1 MSPTPRPAEGWL
13 RLPRSVWALGVVSLL
28 TDFSSEMISPL
39 LPLFLTVTLGAGAV
53 AVGAIEGVAEATAS
67 LVKLVSGAWSDRTVR
82 RKPWLV
88 AGYTL
93 AGVARPLIG
102 AAGSWGT
109 VLALR
114 FADRVGKGLRTAPR
128 DALIGD
134 VTPLHRR
141 GAAFGLHR
149 ALDHAGAVIGPLV
162 GAALIAGGLSLP
174 AVFYLAAVPAAATL
188 GVLIFAV
195 REPPREERDG
205 RPEVPAGTPVG
216 EGASGGRRVD
226 WHHEASEAA
235 AASRAVV
242 DRPGERGSAGG
253 AAAVPPGV
261 GGEDAPVAK
270 PLPRPPSW
278 RDWRLLGPGLHR
290 FVGAR
295 FLFTLGNS
303 TDAFLLLRLAEA
315 GLGAAAIA
323 ALWSALHVVKL
334 LTAFVG
340 GHLSDRLGRRRLMLA
355 GWAVYAAVYAG
366 FALAESAP
374 VFVALLLVYGLYFG
388 LTEPVERAWVTDLAP
403 VGLRGTAL
411 GAFHAAVGIAA
422 LPANLVFGLLWSR
435 FGAPMAFAVGAGLA
449 LAAAGLLLAV
459 PERVARLEAPTR

>member
-1 MSPTPRPAEGWL
+1 MSAGRITL
-13 RLPRSVWALGVVSLL
+13 RHPFRGLPRSVVALGVVSLL

-67 LVKLVSGAWSDRTVR
+67 LVKLVSGAWSDRTAR

-109 VLALR
+109 VLGLR

-134 VTPLHRR
+134 VTPPGRR

-149 ALDHAGAVIGPLV
+149 GLDHAGAVIGPLV
-162 GAALIAGGLSLP
+162 GAALVAAGLSLP

-188 GVLIFAV
+188 AVLVFAV
-195 REPPREERDG
+195 REPARGAGERDG
-205 RPEVPAGTPVG
+205 
-216 EGASGGRRVD
+216 
-226 WHHEASEAA
+226 AA
-235 AASRAVV
+235 AEPAT
-242 DRPGERGSAGG
+242 
-253 AAAVPPGV
+253 VPPGAIAEGEPEEGLALPP
-261 GGEDAPVAK
+261 GGEDAAAAVAK
-270 PLPRPPSW
+270 PVARPPSW

-290 FVGAR
+290 FIGAR

-315 GLGAAAIA
+315 GVGAAAIA

-334 LTAFVG
+334 VATFAG

-355 GWAVYAAVYAG
+355 GWGVYAAVYAG
-366 FALAESAP
+366 FALADSAA
-374 VFVALLLVYGLYFG
+374 VFVVLLLVYGLYFG

-403 VGLRGTAL
+403 TNLRGTAL
-411 GAFHAAVGIAA
+411 GSFHAAVGIAA
-422 LPANLVFGLLWSR
+422 LPASLVFGLLWSR
-435 FGAPMAFAVGAGLA
+435 FGAPVAFATGAGLA
-449 LAAAGLLLAV
+449 LAAALLLLAV
-459 PERVARLEAPTR
+459 PEWGDPPAARAAS

>member
-1 MSPTPRPAEGWL
+1 MRRGRTSL
-13 RLPRSVWALGVVSLL
+13 RHPFRGLPRAVVALGVVSLL

-67 LVKLVSGAWSDRTVR
+67 LVKLVSGAWSDRTAR

-88 AGYTL
+88 VGYTL

-109 VLALR
+109 VLGLR

-134 VTPLHRR
+134 VTPSGRR

-149 ALDHAGAVIGPLV
+149 ALDHTGAVIGPLV
-162 GAALIAGGLSLP
+162 GAALIAAGLSLP

-188 GVLIFAV
+188 VVLILAV
-195 REPPREERDG
+195 REPPRG
-205 RPEVPAGTPVG
+205 AGEAGEAPVG
-216 EGASGGRRVD
+216 EPTERRD
-226 WHHEASEAA
+226 
-235 AASRAVV
+235 
-242 DRPGERGSAGG
+242 ERGTEEEP
-253 AAAVPPGV
+253 AAVARRAFTDWEPAGDVALPP
-261 GGEDAPVAK
+261 GGEDAAAAVTEPR
-270 PLPRPPSW
+270 PRPPSW

-323 ALWSALHVVKL
+323 ALWSGLHVIKL
-334 LTAFVG
+334 FATFAG
-340 GHLSDRLGRRRLMLA
+340 GHLSDHLGRRPLMLA
-355 GWAVYAAVYAG
+355 GWSVYAAVYTG
-366 FALAESAP
+366 FALADSAP

-403 VGLRGTAL
+403 TTLRGTAL

-422 LPANLVFGLLWSR
+422 LPASLVFGLLWSR
-435 FGAPMAFAVGAGLA
+435 FGAPVAFATGAALA
-449 LAAAGLLLAV
+449 LGAALLLLAV
-459 PERVARLEAPTR
+459 PERAAGDSVDSGAGVAAR